1 MHAASAEVG
10 DAQEVEAPRTRS
22 IPIPART
29 LESDQPGLLGVHG
42 QFRFFNSPGRLL
54 RTARGYVL
62 RVPANQLLADVWAF
76 YAPDLAA
83 ATAEEAAAA

>member
-1 MHAASAEVG
+1 VEDKAAAEERPVKRLG
-10 DAQEVEAPRTRS
+10 
-22 IPIPART
+22 
-29 LESDQPGLLGVHG
+29 LEWR

-54 RTARGYVL
+54 RTAHGYIL
-62 RVPANQLLADVWAF
+62 RVPDNQLLADVWAF